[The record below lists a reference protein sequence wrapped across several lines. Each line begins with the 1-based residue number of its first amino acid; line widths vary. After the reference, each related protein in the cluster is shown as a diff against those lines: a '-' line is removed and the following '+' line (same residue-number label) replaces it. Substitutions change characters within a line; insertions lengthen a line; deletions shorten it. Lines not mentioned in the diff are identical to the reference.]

1 MNFSSKI
8 NITVFFIIINLIS
21 VKGFPYTFYV
31 ETSEFNDNVYIIQ
44 NVVGDVSGNQVSQA
58 FISETEIKTNNSQSK
73 NQNNDIERYNNNLR
87 DYSKVCTNLKLKPK
101 SNIRKEFEENS
112 YRKGISETSLKKA
125 KDYWDSN
132 EVSYGVDPCI
142 KKLDTN
148 HLFSTVNSLNRL
160 LLKENINLAH
170 LYPKIYFFNTEN
182 IKNIESFSSV
192 SKDKYLKE
200 LLVETSNL
208 RQELLSSKGSEIIYN
223 NYYHYLLDKSFDQQL
238 NEKTRQIILL
248 RIHDEIP
255 YSIEVSSDNIINVS
269 KSKLRIFQSIYVHN
283 QRHRSILIGKKGET
297 IKSISI
303 SGKSFQSIQFICA
316 PKSKIKGR
324 LCIAKK
330 HCDFIYHACAIV
342 GIFLVFICGIY
353 VSYMC
358 HYWHIYLFLPPSF
371 LTLIVRLT

>member
-1 MNFSSKI
+1 MNLSSRI
-8 NITVFFIIINLIS
+8 NITIFFIIINLIS
-21 VKGFPYTFYV
+21 VKGFSYTFYV

-44 NVVGDVSGNQVSQA
+44 NVVGDVSGNQVSEA
-58 FISETEIKTNNSQSK
+58 SISETEIKTNNSQSK

-101 SNIRKEFEENS
+101 SNIKKEFEENS
-112 YRKGISETSLKKA
+112 YRKGISEISLKKA

-160 LLKENINLAH
+160 LIKENINLAS
-170 LYPKIYFFNTEN
+170 LYPKVYFFNTEN

-223 NYYHYLLDKSFDQQL
+223 N
-238 NEKTRQIILL
+238 
-248 RIHDEIP
+248 
-255 YSIEVSSDNIINVS
+255 
-269 KSKLRIFQSIYVHN
+269 
-283 QRHRSILIGKKGET
+283 
-297 IKSISI
+297 
-303 SGKSFQSIQFICA
+303 
-316 PKSKIKGR
+316 
-324 LCIAKK
+324 
-330 HCDFIYHACAIV
+330 
-342 GIFLVFICGIY
+342 
-353 VSYMC
+353 
-358 HYWHIYLFLPPSF
+358 
-371 LTLIVRLT
+371 

>member
-44 NVVGDVSGNQVSQA
+44 NVVGDVSGNQVSEA
-58 FISETEIKTNNSQSK
+58 SISETEIKTNNSQSK

-170 LYPKIYFFNTEN
+170 LYPKVYFFNTEN

-223 NYYHYLLDKSFDQQL
+223 NYYHYLLGKSSDQQL
-238 NEKTRQIILL
+238 DIDEKIFLSNFRNFKVNSKILKL
-248 RIHDEIP
+248 GYTEKSFFHKKNDNI
-255 YSIEVSSDNIINVS
+255 YSNKNFISEKFFNDISSMMDLFFISSEPKKFEVKVTNKRKVSSPII
-269 KSKLRIFQSIYVHN
+269 
-283 QRHRSILIGKKGET
+283 T
-297 IKSISI
+297 
-303 SGKSFQSIQFICA
+303 QFSDIMNN
-316 PKSKIKGR
+316 
-324 LCIAKK
+324 L
-330 HCDFIYHACAIV
+330 
-342 GIFLVFICGIY
+342 
-353 VSYMC
+353 
-358 HYWHIYLFLPPSF
+358 
-371 LTLIVRLT
+371 